1 MELQDSVLKAFAD
14 AVNGSGS
21 TSPDAMT
28 FYAIVVQK
36 TPNQS
41 TGKDDI
47 FVRFYGADES
57 VETPVTTTVEVG
69 VDDVVMVRMK
79 DHKAT
84 IIGNISYP
92 ALTRVG
98 DIYITLTADGLVV
111 GRLNEHNVPTGTHIL
126 ITDSDFRLIGANGAV
141 LAKFGSNIELGPTGS
156 VRSTITSQGLKVF
169 NASGTMIAQFGATAQ
184 IGPSNSAHVIINGS
198 NMIFYNASGAEVLR
212 AGTSTS
218 TWNGFKG
225 IETQGNIVANDGRV
239 LAYLPGDDSYG
250 RVTAGSGALIGDLS
264 GGMPIPER
272 DIELIASKGRVGL
285 YSHNNPNGWLSYYNL
300 SNQQGYLYSHMN
312 GTSADVVAIP
322 NLLRGGVGQLW
333 SGALSV
339 TANSTDWSEVAVT
352 ALANW
357 NVAALRV
364 HCGRIYSTVIVIRSE
379 GSAEHRVGD
388 YDYAYDGTSQTFIAS
403 VRVNWAAGPT
413 IGIKRVVG
421 PADSGATGY
430 FQIMAVH
437 GIVKAVG

>member
-14 AVNGSGS
+14 AVNGSGA
-21 TSPDAMT
+21 TSSDAIT
-28 FYAIVVQK
+28 FYAIVVRK

-47 FVRFYGADES
+47 YVRFYGADES

-92 ALTRVG
+92 ALTRAG

-111 GRLNEHNVPTGTHIL
+111 GKLSKLNVPTGTHIL
-126 ITDSDFRLIGANGAV
+126 ITDADFQLIGANGAV
-141 LAKFGSNIELGPTGS
+141 LAKFGANVELGAKGN
-156 VRSTITSQGLKVF
+156 VRSTITSNGLKVF
-169 NASGTMIAQFGATAQ
+169 NASGITIAQFGETTQ
-184 IGPSNSAHVIINGS
+184 IGPLNSAHVIINGS
-198 NMIFYNASGAEVLR
+198 NMIFYNARGAEVLR

-218 TWNGFKG
+218 AWNSFKG

-239 LAYLPGDDSYG
+239 LAYLSGANSNG
-250 RVTAGSGALIGDLS
+250 RVTAGSGALIADMS
-264 GGMPIPER
+264 GGLPIPER
-272 DIELIASKGRVGL
+272 DVELIASKDWVGL
-285 YSHNNPNGWLSYYNL
+285 YSHNNPNGWISYYNL
-300 SNQQGYLYSHMN
+300 NDNKGYLYSHMDGAN
-312 GTSADVVAIP
+312 PNVVAVP
-322 NLLRGGVGQLW
+322 NLLRGGVSQLW
-333 SGALSV
+333 SGTLRVA
-339 TANSTDWSEVAVT
+339 ANSTDWSELAVA

-357 NVAALRV
+357 NVVALRV
-364 HCGRIYSTVIVIRSE
+364 HCGRIYSTVVAVRSE
-379 GSAEHRVGD
+379 GTAEHRVSD
-388 YDYAYDGTSQTFIAS
+388 YDYTYNGTSQTFIAS

-421 PADSGATGY
+421 PADSGATQY

-437 GIVKAVG
+437 GIVKAV

>member
-28 FYAIVVQK
+28 FYAIVVRK

-126 ITDSDFRLIGANGAV
+126 ITDTNFQLIGANGAV
-141 LAKFGSNIELGPTGS
+141 LAKFGSDVELGPAGS

-184 IGPSNSAHVIINGS
+184 IGPSNSAHIVINGS

-239 LAYLPGDDSYG
+239 LAYLSGTNSNG

-264 GGMPIPER
+264 GGMPIPEH
-272 DIELIASKGRVGL
+272 DVEMIASKDRVGL
-285 YSHNNPNGWLSYYNL
+285 YSHNIPGWLSYYNL
-300 SNQQGYLYSHMN
+300 NDSKGYLYSHSN
-312 GTSADVVAIP
+312 GNSADVVAIP

-333 SGALSV
+333 SGTLSV

-379 GSAEHRVGD
+379 GTAEHRVGD
-388 YDYAYDGTSQTFIAS
+388 YDYTYNGTSQTFIAS
-403 VRVNWAAGPT
+403 VRVNWASVPT

-421 PADSGATGY
+421 PADSGATQY
-430 FQIMAVH
+430 FQILAVH
-437 GIVKAVG
+437 GIIKAV

>member
-21 TSPDAMT
+21 TSPDAIT
-28 FYAIVVQK
+28 FYAIVVRK

-92 ALTRVG
+92 SLTRAG
-98 DIYITLTADGLVV
+98 SFYITLTADGLVV
-111 GRLNEHNVPTGTHIL
+111 GKLSKLNVPTGTHIL
-126 ITDSDFRLIGANGAV
+126 ITDADFQLIGANGDV
-141 LAKFGSNIELGPTGS
+141 LAKFGANVELGANGN

-184 IGPSNSAHVIINGS
+184 IGPSNSAHVVINGS

-212 AGTSTS
+212 AGTGTS
-218 TWNGFKG
+218 TWNSFKG
-225 IETQGNIVANDGRV
+225 IETQGTIVANNGRIMS
-239 LAYLPGDDSYG
+239 YMSGDSANG
-250 RVTAGSGALIGDLS
+250 RVTAGNGALIADLS
-264 GGMPIPER
+264 DGMPIPER
-272 DIELIASKGRVGL
+272 DIELIASQSWVGL
-285 YSHNNPNGWLSYYNL
+285 YSHNNPNGWISYYNL
-300 SNQQGYLYSHMN
+300 SNRQGYLYSHMDGAN
-312 GTSADVVAIP
+312 PNVVAIP
-322 NLLRGGVGQLW
+322 NLLRGGVSQLW
-333 SGALSV
+333 SGTLSV
-339 TANSTDWSEVAVT
+339 TANSTDWSELAVS
-352 ALANW
+352 ALSNW
-357 NVAALRV
+357 NVVALRV
-364 HCGRIYSTVIVIRSE
+364 HCGRIYSTVVVIRSE
-379 GSAEHRVGD
+379 GTAEHRVGD
-388 YDYAYDGTSQTFIAS
+388 YDYTYNGTSQTFIAS

-430 FQIMAVH
+430 FQILAVH
-437 GIVKAVG
+437 GIVRAVG

>member
-21 TSPDAMT
+21 TSLDAIT
-28 FYAIVVQK
+28 FYAIVVRK

-92 ALTRVG
+92 SLTRAG
-98 DIYITLTADGLVV
+98 SFYITLTADGLVV
-111 GRLNEHNVPTGTHIL
+111 GKLSKLNVPTGTHIL
-126 ITDSDFRLIGANGAV
+126 ITDADFQLIGANGAV
-141 LAKFGSNIELGPTGS
+141 LAKFGANVELGARGS

-184 IGPSNSAHVIINGS
+184 IGPSNSAHVVINGS

-218 TWNGFKG
+218 TWNSFKG

-239 LAYLPGDDSYG
+239 LAYLSGANSNG
-250 RVTAGSGALIGDLS
+250 RVTAGSGALIADLS

-272 DIELIASKGRVGL
+272 DIELLANKDWVGL
-285 YSHNNPNGWLSYYNL
+285 YSHNITSGWLSWYNL
-300 SNQQGYLYSHMN
+300 NSNKAYLYSHHTGN
-312 GTSADVVAIP
+312 SDVTVAVSD
-322 NLLRGGVGQLW
+322 LLRGGVSQLW
-333 SGALSV
+333 SGTLSV
-339 TANSTDWSEVAVT
+339 TANSTDWSEVAVS

-357 NVAALRV
+357 NVAAFRV
-364 HCGRIYSTVIVIRSE
+364 RCGRIYSTVIVIRSE
-379 GSAEHRVGD
+379 GASEHRVGD
-388 YDYAYDGTSQTFIAS
+388 YDYTYNGTSQTFIAS